1 MLPGFWPGRRPRG
14 RCDRRRE
21 VRHSARE
28 DILRQ
33 YEYYLS
39 EADDELVAARFLSA
53 VESAIER
60 VCRQPGIGAPKALR
74 NLKLAGLRSSPVGG
88 FSDIRVY
95 YLVSEQVLR
104 VVRVLHGK
112 RDIDPLLET
121 E

>member
-1 MLPGFWPGRRPRG
+1 MKFVIRPA
-14 RCDRRRE
+14 
-21 VRHSARE
+21 ARE

-39 EADDELVAARFLSA
+39 EADDLVAARFLAA
-53 VESAIER
+53 VESAIEK
-60 VCRQPGIGAPKALR
+60 VCRQPGMGAPKMLK
-74 NLKLAGLRSSPVGG
+74 NPKLAGLRSSPVRG
-88 FSDIRVY
+88 FSDLRVY

-112 RDIDPLLET
+112 RNIDPMLET